1 MDEYILRTNNLSK
14 KYKGKYI
21 LNKININVK
30 RGDIYGL
37 IGRNK
42 SGKSS
47 LFRIISGLSNA
58 SEGSIEIFKKN
69 SANEI
74 SNERKKFGILIESP
88 AFYDHITAYDNMEL
102 LRLQKGIPGKKC
114 IKEKLDLVGLLY
126 ACNKKVE
133 EFSLG
138 MRQKLGLAMALIG
151 DPEILIL
158 DEPTIGLDPMSVV
171 QIREI
176 LKNLNKEKGTT
187 IIISSHILSELYQL
201 VNCYGIINKGILLNE
216 ITQEELYKK
225 CKKAVE
231 VKVDNIGKSVWILE
245 NILNVNDYKVLNNDT
260 IKIYDYVD
268 RPELVSRA
276 LADENISIYQ
286 IIVKGDGIE
295 EYFMNLVEDRS
306 KC

>member
-14 KYKGKYI
+14 KYKDKYI

-74 SNERKKFGILIESP
+74 SNERKKIGILIESP

-201 VNCYGIINKGILLNE
+201 VNCYGIINNGILLNE